1 MLPRISRGL
10 ASTAVSTKHKELVD
24 RFLQTAKKAAPII
37 RRQFLDPNQS
47 QRLSLTLNRPRLYR
61 GSQDLEDEVRV
72 PPIGTPLPP
81 GYHLAYFT
89 PAALPDGLGK
99 DGTDISYSPAE
110 PFTRR
115 MWGGRQLYWEKENPL
130 RIGDEAIETTKLV
143 AAEPKITRAGEEMVV
158 VGVEKTFENAKG
170 LALVDRRDWV
180 FRPQLS
186 VPPPSQDH
194 SGFVA
199 PDDASLPVP
208 GPSQKSRDFVHTPVS
223 LFRFSALTFNA
234 HMIHYS
240 RPWCREVEGHREIVV
255 HGPLNLIHM
264 LDFWRDEQ
272 TDDYMIPRSIWYRAL
287 AAFYAGETY
296 RALLERDG
304 DRTSIKL
311 WGHDGK
317 GDVRVGMFADV
328 QD

>member
-1 MLPRISRGL
+1 MSPRIFRRV
-10 ASTAVSTKHKELVD
+10 ASTAVSTKHKDLVD
-24 RFLQTAKKAAPII
+24 NFLQTARTAAPII
-37 RRQFLDPNQS
+37 RRQCLDPNQL

-61 GSQDLEDEVRV
+61 DTPLLEDEVSV
-72 PPIGTPLPP
+72 PRNGTPLPP

-89 PAALPDGLGK
+89 PAALPGDLGK
-99 DGTDISYSPAE
+99 DGTDVSYSPAE

-115 MWGGRQLYWEKENPL
+115 MWAGGQLAWEKETPL

-143 AAEPKITRAGEEMVV
+143 AADPKITRAGEEMIV
-158 VGVEKTFENAKG
+158 VGVEKTFETVNG

-180 FRPQLS
+180 FRPRLS
-186 VPPPSQDH
+186 GPRPSQDYPE
-194 SGFVA
+194 SVGR
-199 PDDASLPVP
+199 DDALLPLP
-208 GPSQKSRDFVHTPVS
+208 GSTQKSRDLAQTAIS

-240 RPWCREVEGHREIVV
+240 RPWCREVEGHRDIVV
-255 HGPLNLIHM
+255 HGPLNLINM
-264 LDFWRDEQ
+264 LDFWRDERA
-272 TDDYMIPRSIWYRAL
+272 DDYMIPSSIKYRAM
-287 AAFYAGETY
+287 APFYAGENY

-317 GDVRVGMFADV
+317 GDVRVGMLGDV
-328 QD
+328 LD